1 MVQSLL
7 DYRKV
12 NSVLPGPKLG
22 APLVLVILRST
33 RVPSTQHDFM
43 GLSRANRATRK
54 LGPTNLTS
62 YDKRAMMT
70 ASFKGF
76 A

>member
-22 APLVLVILRST
+22 APLT

-43 GLSRANRATRK
+43 GLSRANRATSK
-54 LGPTNLTS
+54 LGSTNLTS